1 MINTIHVDSIP
12 AKYIA
17 IDTIT
22 YCVNMDTTINKVAYL
37 WNSNSI
43 KSVFGDLTKVI
54 NHYDNQD
61 DDVYFVNIKKDS
73 YLRLILFGES
83 IDANNIGSCEVGY
96 TKYLSSNIKL
106 NQSSFTSFF
115 TETNIKLGTVFDTI
129 IHIKGNKYTKV
140 NDKHFF
146 TIKYNCPM
154 ETYIGEYTF
163 NNNGELIRFKYGFIN
178 P

>member
-1 MINTIHVDSIP
+1 MTTHVGNISTKRI
-12 AKYIA
+12 AK
-17 IDTIT
+17 DTFT
-22 YCVNMDTTINKVAYL
+22 YCSNMDTTINKVAYL
-37 WNSNSI
+37 WNSKSI

-83 IDANNIGSCEVGY
+83 ADANNIGSCEVGY
-96 TKYLSSNIKL
+96 TKYLTTNIKL

-115 TETNIKLGTVFDTI
+115 TETNIKLGTVFDSI
-129 IHIKGNKYTKV
+129 IHIKGNNYTKI
-140 NDKHFF
+140 NNNNFF
-146 TIKYNCPM
+146 TIKYSCPM

-163 NNNGELIRFKYGFIN
+163 NNSGELIRFKYGFIN